1 MLVKV
6 DSIARFVLGETHNS
20 HDVENDMES
29 EINVF
34 EPMDIL
40 DEVVENMD
48 EAHRSNETSDLK
60 WVMANHEDRTIS
72 GDVSD
77 NDGTD

>member
-1 MLVKV
+1 MLVKLN
-6 DSIARFVLGETHNS
+6 SIARIVLNETYNS

-48 EAHRSNETSDLK
+48 KAHRSNETSDLK
-60 WVMANHEDRTIS
+60 WVMTNHEDRTIS
-72 GDVSD
+72 GGVSD

>member
-1 MLVKV
+1 MN
-6 DSIARFVLGETHNS
+6 ETYNS

-34 EPMDIL
+34 EPMDVF
-40 DEVVENMD
+40 DEVVGNME

-60 WVMANHEDRTIS
+60 
-72 GDVSD
+72 
-77 NDGTD
+77 

>member
-6 DSIARFVLGETHNS
+6 DSIARIVLNETYNS
-20 HDVENDMES
+20 HDVENYMES

-40 DEVVENMD
+40 DDVVENMD
-48 EAHRSNETSDLK
+48 KAHRSNETSDLK
-60 WVMANHEDRTIS
+60 
-72 GDVSD
+72 
-77 NDGTD
+77 